1 MMNRLPSFEQALAE
15 EQLQP
20 VIAAVPGKN
29 EDPKIKPKQQ
39 SSAHPG
45 TSRERLVTVADMT
58 KEKIDVILQNS
69 DVSQTMDVGNKRG
82 KR

>member
-1 MMNRLPSFEQALAE
+1 M
-15 EQLQP
+15 
-20 VIAAVPGKN
+20 
-29 EDPKIKPKQQ
+29 KQQ